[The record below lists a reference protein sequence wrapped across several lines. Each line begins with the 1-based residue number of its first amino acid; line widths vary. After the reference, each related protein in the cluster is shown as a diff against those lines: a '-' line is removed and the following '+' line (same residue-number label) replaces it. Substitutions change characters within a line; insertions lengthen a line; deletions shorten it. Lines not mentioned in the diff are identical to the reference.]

1 VRLLRA
7 SITGEASARDERAR
21 ELGQQARDRIN
32 ADDPSTPPR
41 ASQKLIAAA
50 MLLRAMPAPST
61 PEARN
66 LHHEAQALIDQA
78 AVQQAESSASCIR
91 QQGSVRDDGGAQ
103 GPEPSVHTG
112 GAAER
117 LANPGR
123 TPAKERL
130 LDTRGQAQ
138 DGDARNV
145 INARWTGNA
154 ETRAMAGYHP
164 RRGGHYDSGRTAH
177 RRRSHREP
185 ACSAGKSARRASPS
199 ASANPRRLTN
209 TTGRRTP
216 AYGSTTTAW
225 RVSWA
230 GPLPMRLSSVT
241 SPCISPTRRG
251 RGSSTC
257 RPARSTTGMIWS
269 APSWGTSRARTCA
282 LETPGICAHAPRS
295 PASRSGTSY
304 GASPSAAQC
313 SRAWPSP
320 KSCMPSSRAPHAGTS
335 C

>member
-1 VRLLRA
+1 
-7 SITGEASARDERAR
+7 
-21 ELGQQARDRIN
+21 LGQQARDRIN

-66 LHHEAQALIDQA
+66 LHHEAQALIEQA

-112 GAAER
+112 GAAEC

-145 INARWTGNA
+145 INAR
-154 ETRAMAGYHP
+154 
-164 RRGGHYDSGRTAH
+164 
-177 RRRSHREP
+177 
-185 ACSAGKSARRASPS
+185 
-199 ASANPRRLTN
+199 
-209 TTGRRTP
+209 
-216 AYGSTTTAW
+216 
-225 RVSWA
+225 
-230 GPLPMRLSSVT
+230 
-241 SPCISPTRRG
+241 
-251 RGSSTC
+251 
-257 RPARSTTGMIWS
+257 
-269 APSWGTSRARTCA
+269 
-282 LETPGICAHAPRS
+282 
-295 PASRSGTSY
+295 
-304 GASPSAAQC
+304 
-313 SRAWPSP
+313 
-320 KSCMPSSRAPHAGTS
+320 
-335 C
+335 